1 MEKVES
7 MHERMGDI
15 RLEMKLARRTQK
27 EMLKIKNSVTER
39 MPLMNLLADRTQ
51 LRKELLNLRISN

>member
-7 MHERMGDI
+7 MHEHMGDI
-15 RLEMKLARRTQK
+15 RLEVKLVRRTQK
-27 EMLKIKNSVTER
+27 EMLKVKNSVTER
-39 MPLMNLLADRTQ
+39 MPLMSLLADRTQ